1 MLANTTININ
11 GNTKLNT
18 TAEGLRNI
26 DLKLAFAM
34 TEIHFGDWYLSIFLF
49 LRSEKSS
56 FFVQQ
61 KEQSPWL
68 PLLFSKFLNSMN
80 QITDWQIIA
89 VEVVGG
95 S

>member
-1 MLANTTININ
+1 MIYSKKSNRMN
-11 GNTKLNT
+11 
-18 TAEGLRNI
+18 
-26 DLKLAFAM
+26 
-34 TEIHFGDWYLSIFLF
+34 YLF

-95 S
+95 GGS